1 MHRGELALES
11 GQLAMK
17 MWSITRS
24 QQQCALVVPDDGIAR
39 EVRERVRRLALADGI
54 KVRTARL
61 GDSVVIVRLDAQI
74 WTEDT
79 ATMRRKLT
87 PE

>member
-1 MHRGELALES
+1 MTVSSE
-11 GQLAMK
+11 QLATE
-17 MWSITRS
+17 MWSTARS
-24 QQQCALVVPDDGIAR
+24 EQQCARVVPDDGVAR

-61 GDSVVIVRLDAQI
+61 GDTVVIVRLDAEV
-74 WTEDT
+74 WNEDA

-87 PE
+87 PR